1 MQEHVFENAGSRSS
15 GGLLTAQAPPLSPPR
30 LPTVRRYD
38 RLKRLLDVVGAVVL
52 LILTAPIMLAVALLV
67 LVTLGRPVM
76 FRHPRPGRDGE
87 LFQMVKFRTMRPVD
101 PTRGLVADADRLTR
115 VGQWLRACSLDEL
128 PELWNVLRGDM
139 SLIGPR
145 PLLIRYLDRYTP
157 EQARRHEVR
166 PGITGLAQVKGR
178 NSLSWEE
185 KFAYDVEY
193 VDNRSLLLDLKIL
206 VATVRVVLS
215 REGVAAP
222 GVATGCEFLGTAAY
236 RSQVGRPANDPGA
249 DGIPTLPV

>member
-1 MQEHVFENAGSRSS
+1 MFENAGGRCS
-15 GGLLTAQAPPLSPPR
+15 GSLLTLEAAPLPPLPS
-30 LPTVRRYD
+30 TRRYD
-38 RLKRLLDVVGAVVL
+38 RYKRILDVVGAAVL
-52 LILTAPIMLAVALLV
+52 LILTAPVLLAVSLVV

-101 PTRGLVADADRLTR
+101 PARGLVADADRLTR
-115 VGQWLRACSLDEL
+115 VGRWLRAFSLDEL

-166 PGITGLAQVKGR
+166 PGITGLAQVRGR

-185 KFAYDVEY
+185 KFEYDVEY
-193 VDNRSLLLDLKIL
+193 VDNRSFRLDLRIL
-206 VATVRVVLS
+206 AATVRVVLS
-215 REGVAAP
+215 REGVSAP
-222 GVATGCEFLGTAAY
+222 GVATGCEFLGTAAH
-236 RSQVGRPANDPGA
+236 RSDAGMSSGSDTGP
-249 DGIPTLPV
+249 DGIPVLPV